1 LEGQRV
7 RLLTEGYLRGWLTF
21 DYPCHS
27 SYVREE
33 IILSYIE
40 DERLYALLHNRFFME
55 TVLRSTVTS
64 KDKNFLSPVFSVAD
78 ELIGLKLPSLKAK
91 DKIRTKAAQDDPGVI
106 PYTQEQMDEWKKI
119 VAELNK
125 DNGS

>member
-1 LEGQRV
+1 
-7 RLLTEGYLRGWLTF
+7 
-21 DYPCHS
+21 
-27 SYVREE
+27 
-33 IILSYIE
+33 
-40 DERLYALLHNRFFME
+40 ME

-64 KDKNFLSPVFSVAD
+64 KDKNFLNPVFSVAD

-91 DKIRTKAAQDDPGVI
+91 DKISTKATQDNPGAI
-106 PYTQEQMDEWKKI
+106 PYTQEQMDEWKRV